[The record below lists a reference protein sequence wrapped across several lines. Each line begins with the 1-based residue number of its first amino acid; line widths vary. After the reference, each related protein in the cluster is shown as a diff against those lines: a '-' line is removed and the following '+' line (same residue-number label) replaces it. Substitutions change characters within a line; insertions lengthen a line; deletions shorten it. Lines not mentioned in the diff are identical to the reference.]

1 MLVWDLAEET
11 ALVADRSRLDFVFV
25 SFHPS
30 DNSHFLVVV
39 LVLSVLY
46 LIDFDIGESFID
58 VIGLVAKWLHLDRLL
73 RI

>member
-25 SFHPS
+25 SFYPS

-46 LIDFDIGESFID
+46 LIDFDIGESLID
-58 VIGLVAKWLHLDRLL
+58 VIRLVAKWLHLDRLL